1 MRGSLHVPA
10 NSGKTADLFQPPKNV
25 AALTAAGAEFHWRKS
40 AADII
45 GLCPFCQGKL
55 VLHESE
61 PWALC
66 VGQIHCRAGQLPFGE
81 LLAEIARNK

>member
-1 MRGSLHVPA
+1 MSDRLHSPA
-10 NSGKTADLFQPPKNV
+10 TPGKTADLFQPPKNV
-25 AALTAAGAEFHWRKS
+25 AVLTAAGADFHWRKS

-45 GLCPFCQGKL
+45 GLCPFCEGKL

-66 VGQIHCRAGQLPFGE
+66 VGEIHCRAGQLPFSE
-81 LLAEIARNK
+81 LLGQIARKK